1 MAHGWQV
8 MSRRASPNQCRGGG
22 VEPGRLVL
30 WQHFRCRA
38 IRKTHQH
45 HIRRWSQLPDGS
57 YDLVFGYMNR
67 NSGEVDVPLGPNNG
81 LEPAPIDQ
89 GQPTH
94 FLPGRQRDAFRIH
107 VPKDF
112 KGRFVWTLNF
122 AGTVQT
128 ANASLDQNYSLDVGD
143 PDPPGVK
150 GGASVTIHIADAA
163 QLSAEVTAP
172 PAPKAPENPNVVARQ
187 ARGTPVTVW
196 WSKFRGPG
204 SVTFGDGQA
213 AATSEGGPTGRTFPM
228 GSHRVSCALPL
239 TSTCGATIAKF
250 SAPGTYWL
258 RVVAAE
264 RSAANAI
271 VKVQVNP

>member
-1 MAHGWQV
+1 MAGWLCHGV
-8 MSRRASPNQCRGGG
+8 RLRINAVVLASGIGVLSLGGMPAAQFEKPISPTYDG
-22 VEPGRLVL
+22 
-30 WQHFRCRA
+30 
-38 IRKTHQH
+38 
-45 HIRRWSQLPDGS
+45 WSQLPDGS

-67 NSGEVDVPLGPNNG
+67 NAGEVDVPIGLNNG

-107 VPKDF
+107 VPKGF
-112 KGRFVWTLNF
+112 KGKFVWTLSF
-122 AGTVQT
+122 AAAVQT
-128 ANASLDQNYSLDVGD
+128 ANGSLDQNYSLDVGD
-143 PDPPGVK
+143 PDPPALKSGP
-150 GGASVTIHIADAA
+150 AMTIHLGEAA
-163 QLSAEVTAP
+163 PLSAEVGAP

-187 ARGTPVTVW
+187 ARGTPITVW

-204 SVTFGDGQA
+204 TVTFGDGNA
-213 AATSEGGPTGRTFPM
+213 AEMSEGGPTGRTFPM
-228 GSHRVSCALPL
+228 GTHRVPCPLPL
-239 TSTCGATIAKF
+239 TSTCGTTTARF

-271 VKVQVNP
+271 VKIQVNP